1 MKSPSLHRCWIP
13 IFKRHR
19 GSYKHG
25 LAKEPNKE
33 KEKETDGNKESKKG
47 ERRNIKSHGSNW
59 ESLTSSNRTRKQN
72 SIGNPLPTSS
82 SILRFASLFHRER
95 EEEEE
100 NENHRVALLLAIKNR
115 LQMGWWDP
123 SLGYLVVH
131 KGLVPLVL
139 LFRTWT
145 LFHSNV
151 FSFSYCSTTRKGND
165 WENERERDELLR
177 HCRITTA
184 RLVLSIRHC
193 VSNSV
198 CRRHVPSSPATF
210 FFFFSIIPH
219 LTLGP
224 ARLYLPTQS
233 TRPSDLYGLVNSV
246 DNRFDFSSRKER
258 KKEKDIEQKW
268 LVSSAPP
275 RWMRFGSTDNMW
287 NWEIM

>member
-47 ERRNIKSHGSNW
+47 KRRNIKSHGSNW

-165 WENERERDELLR
+165 WENEREREMSCSDTAVSQQPALS
-177 HCRITTA
+177 CRSDIAFPTA
-184 RLVLSIRHC
+184 SAGVMFHRLPP
-193 VSNSV
+193 
-198 CRRHVPSSPATF
+198 PSSSSLLSHTSLSAQLGSISPHNPLDHQTF
-210 FFFFSIIPH
+210 TDLLIVWI
-219 LTLGP
+219 TG
-224 ARLYLPTQS
+224 S
-233 TRPSDLYGLVNSV
+233 TFLL
-246 DNRFDFSSRKER
+246 E
-258 KKEKDIEQKW
+258 KKEKKKKISNKSD
-268 LVSSAPP
+268 
-275 RWMRFGSTDNMW
+275 
-287 NWEIM
+287 